1 MKASSVVYI
10 SGARRVLLAMAAVL
24 LISQLTACGGSYQP
38 LHNAVQ
44 AGEIE
49 KVRSLLDEGADI
61 NVRSFGVTP
70 LYRAIWKG
78 QTEAVKLLIE
88 RGADMNVK
96 DSNGTTPLQMAVY
109 NGRAEAVK
117 LLIERGADINA
128 KNNKGETA
136 LDIARRRNKR
146 VIAGIIQEAID
157 RDLRT
162 QQEAK
167 DRRLELAQQEEDD
180 RAFKVAGSADT
191 IDAWSAYLKTNPSSQ
206 HRKDALKGSVL
217 SNPLAPLRYL
227 RQELRENVCCLML

>member
-1 MKASSVVYI
+1 
-10 SGARRVLLAMAAVL
+10 RLHLLALRHLGFQGALLGGVDGIGDRRLAFAFDPLDGAKINAPHPLAVVGKGDVDGL
-24 LISQLTACGGSYQP
+24 DLP
-38 LHNAVQ
+38 LSR
-44 AGEIE
+44 G
-49 KVRSLLDEGADI
+49 
-61 NVRSFGVTP
+61 
-70 LYRAIWKG
+70 
-78 QTEAVKLLIE
+78 LLIE

-227 RQELRENVCCLML
+227 RQELRENVCCLMLGHIITSED